1 MGDTQVKL
9 FGAFSTIFRLPRKE
23 MLIDAQSSDTD
34 KVLWLGKMSNS
45 NSAFFKEW
53 LQPSEQACCNDY
65 CTVLTV
71 HLDWARAAL
80 AYMAIKLDSNIDF
93 IKSPGTYPLEHFKYK
108 LNISQMF
115 TSRLLPLVIFKN
127 CWYGINV
134 AER

>member
-9 FGAFSTIFRLPRKE
+9 FGAFSMIFRLASKE
-23 MLIDAQSSDTD
+23 MLIDEQSSVTD
-34 KVLWLGKMSNS
+34 KVLWPGKMSNS
-45 NSAFFKEW
+45 NSAFSK
-53 LQPSEQACCNDY
+53 SGCNRVSRPAAY

-93 IKSPGTYPLEHFKYK
+93 TKSPGTYPLEHFKYK

-127 CWYGINV
+127 CWYGINM